1 MGLHARYTRILG
13 DNPQLLLDKKTEQKI
28 EEYRKVLTP
37 LFTDMM
43 SAVFKQKGAQLDIN
57 IIASPQAQALIGAHA
72 GILDSSF
79 KQVEMSEAMRRRLSR
94 SNHIFSGMKV
104 VHELNEG
111 HLSLLDENGNR
122 KPFER
127 FLNDVRKIDTT
138 YNKNYLQAEYQ
149 FIHSSAIMAAKW
161 EEFSKTGDRYLLRY
175 RTVGDNRVRPAHAAL
190 HGVTLPMSDPFW
202 EQHYPPNG
210 WRCRCDVVQVR
221 RGKYPVTDHDEAM
234 ARGEEAMGTDSG
246 MFRFN
251 PGIEK
256 KTVPD
261 YNPYTLRRCRDC
273 DIAKGK
279 TTLAFV
285 PDNELCAA
293 CKLVRQCESRRFQ
306 TKKEYPNGGSVQV
319 HQLVN
324 PKDSD
329 YDRLISVADFFA
341 KQGMIAQLT
350 PKMSRPQKFVY
361 QNIYYSL
368 MGTKFEGKCPD
379 LLINGKWYEHEGFT
393 TDKPKKAF
401 RNMLNDGLKQS
412 DRLIIDKPELTETYM
427 KRVIRQRVKD
437 GQTITEVWIKDGDKL
452 QLLYK
457 KLEE

>member
-37 LFTDMM
+37 LFNDMM

-127 FLNDVRKIDTT
+127 FLNDVRKIDKT

-161 EEFSKTGDRYLLRY
+161 EEFSKTGDRYLLQY

-234 ARGEEAMGTDSG
+234 ALGEDAMGTDTSG

-261 YNPYTLRRCRDC
+261 YNPYTIRRCRDC

-293 CKLVRQCESRRFQ
+293 CRLIRQSQQARTNQRLTPQEFRQATAKAVKWADENLTLTVINNQPAKRSFVQTKDGHTVGVGKVFFTETAAKSIRDPNMVHVLKTATEFKKWLPQATLVRTEEGRHHNFQ
-306 TKKEYPNGGSVQV
+306 FS
-319 HQLVN
+319 
-324 PKDSD
+324 
-329 YDRLISVADFFA
+329 
-341 KQGMIAQLT
+341 
-350 PKMSRPQKFVY
+350 VY
-361 QNIYYSL
+361 QVEYQGQRIE
-368 MGTKFEGKCPD
+368 FKC
-379 LLINGKWYEHEGFT
+379 KK
-393 TDKPKKAF
+393 TD
-401 RNMLNDGLKQS
+401 G
-412 DRLIIDKPELTETYM
+412 E
-427 KRVIRQRVKD
+427 
-437 GQTITEVWIKDGDKL
+437 
-452 QLLYK
+452 LLYMMK
-457 KLEE
+457 FI

>member
-1 MGLHARYTRILG
+1 MG

-37 LFTDMM
+37 LFNDMM

-127 FLNDVRKIDTT
+127 FLNDVRKIDKT

-234 ARGEEAMGTDSG
+234 ALGEEAMGTDTSG

-279 TTLAFV
+279 IKLARAV
-285 PDNELCAA
+285 PENELCEA
-293 CKLVRQCESRRFQ
+293 CRLIRSCWARTEENAPETFSECETSNGKLRVSSKHGKNE
-306 TKKEYPNGGSVQV
+306 KKENVRVGRYLAEKHGYEIDLIANLQNETSADSFNKTLGIEQEYK
-319 HQLVN
+319 VN
-324 PKDSD
+324 AKPTKSSIDN
-329 YDRLISVADFFA
+329 LIRKGA
-341 KQGMIAQLT
+341 KQANDLVL
-350 PKMSRPQKFVY
+350 FVDSGISLDELSSALHDRVRRT
-361 QNIYYSL
+361 NINTV
-368 MGTKFEGKCPD
+368 MVVIDGTDRTYTYDE
-379 LLINGKWYEHEGFT
+379 ITANGFK
-393 TDKPKKAF
+393 
-401 RNMLNDGLKQS
+401 
-412 DRLIIDKPELTETYM
+412 
-427 KRVIRQRVKD
+427 IRQTD
-437 GQTITEVWIKDGDKL
+437 LT
-452 QLLYK
+452 
-457 KLEE
+457 

>member
-37 LFTDMM
+37 LFNDMM

-127 FLNDVRKIDTT
+127 FLNDVRKIDKT

-161 EEFSKTGDRYLLRY
+161 EEFSKTGDRYLLQY

-234 ARGEEAMGTDSG
+234 ALGEDAMGTDTSG

-261 YNPYTLRRCRDC
+261 YNPYTIRRCRDC

-293 CKLVRQCESRRFQ
+293 CRLIRQSQQARTNQRLTPQEFRQATAKAVKWADENLTLTVINNQPAKRSFVQTKDGHTVGVGKVFFTETAAKSIRDPNMVHVLKTATEFKKWLPQATLVRTEEGRH
-306 TKKEYPNGGSVQV
+306 QV
-319 HQLVN
+319 
-324 PKDSD
+324 
-329 YDRLISVADFFA
+329 
-341 KQGMIAQLT
+341 
-350 PKMSRPQKFVY
+350 
-361 QNIYYSL
+361 
-368 MGTKFEGKCPD
+368 
-379 LLINGKWYEHEGFT
+379 
-393 TDKPKKAF
+393 
-401 RNMLNDGLKQS
+401 
-412 DRLIIDKPELTETYM
+412 
-427 KRVIRQRVKD
+427 
-437 GQTITEVWIKDGDKL
+437 
-452 QLLYK
+452 
-457 KLEE
+457 

>member
-43 SAVFKQKGAQLDIN
+43 SAVFNQKGAQLDIN

-104 VHELNEG
+104 AHELNEG

-234 ARGEEAMGTDSG
+234 ALGEEAMGTDTSG

-273 DIAKGK
+273 DLAKGK
-279 TTLAFV
+279 TSLAFV

-293 CKLVRQCESRRFQ
+293 CRLIRAQKHENIGAAKRILKYDERTWERTYVSPKDIGLVATQLERIAEATASNAERNKFNKEMRMCKVLADNGHDVEYLHGVNRPTGQ
-306 TKKEYPNGGSVQV
+306 TYDILFDSIKADLKCVTGGAGNIVKYAKKALTKQGGEAVVFEIPS
-319 HQLVN
+319 HN
-324 PKDSD
+324 PK
-329 YDRLISVADFFA
+329 YYQALAEARRKCTGRIFFYF
-341 KQGMIAQLT
+341 MDDI
-350 PKMSRPQKFVY
+350 
-361 QNIYYSL
+361 
-368 MGTKFEGKCPD
+368 E
-379 LLINGKWYEHEGFT
+379 
-393 TDKPKKAF
+393 
-401 RNMLNDGLKQS
+401 LK
-412 DRLIIDKPELTETYM
+412 E
-427 KRVIRQRVKD
+427 
-437 GQTITEVWIKDGDKL
+437 IK
-452 QLLYK
+452 
-457 KLEE
+457 

>member
-1 MGLHARYTRILG
+1 MG

-43 SAVFKQKGAQLDIN
+43 SAVFNQKGAQLDIN

-104 VHELNEG
+104 AHELNEG

-127 FLNDVRKIDTT
+127 FLNDVRKIDKT

-234 ARGEEAMGTDSG
+234 ALGEEAMGTDTSG

-261 YNPYTLRRCRDC
+261 YNPYTIRRCRDC

-293 CKLVRQCESRRFQ
+293 CRLIRQSQQARTNQRLTPQEFRQATAKAVKWADENLTLTVINNHPAKRSFVQTKDGHTVGVGKVFFTETAAKSIRDPNMVHVLKTATEFKKWLPQATLVRTEEGRHHNFQ
-306 TKKEYPNGGSVQV
+306 FS
-319 HQLVN
+319 
-324 PKDSD
+324 
-329 YDRLISVADFFA
+329 
-341 KQGMIAQLT
+341 
-350 PKMSRPQKFVY
+350 VY
-361 QNIYYSL
+361 QVEYQGQLIE
-368 MGTKFEGKCPD
+368 FKC
-379 LLINGKWYEHEGFT
+379 KK
-393 TDKPKKAF
+393 TD
-401 RNMLNDGLKQS
+401 G
-412 DRLIIDKPELTETYM
+412 E
-427 KRVIRQRVKD
+427 
-437 GQTITEVWIKDGDKL
+437 
-452 QLLYK
+452 LLYMMK
-457 KLEE
+457 FI

>member
-43 SAVFKQKGAQLDIN
+43 SAVFNQKGAQLDIN

-104 VHELNEG
+104 AHELNEG

-127 FLNDVRKIDTT
+127 FLNDVRKIDKT

-234 ARGEEAMGTDSG
+234 ALGEEAMGTDTSG

-273 DIAKGK
+273 DLAKGK
-279 TTLAFV
+279 VKLARSGSG
-285 PDNELCAA
+285 DNETCYA
-293 CKLVRQCESRRFQ
+293 CVLVNACYNKLSNDLFKK
-306 TKKEYPNGGSVQV
+306 TKKDLKNNTPEIPPFKTSKVDSGVYYQSKTSFKLAIGHAKSFEELDMYVAFSTYIDRLIFIRKSPLGEGKDLS
-319 HQLVN
+319 N
-324 PKDSD
+324 PKDEAN
-329 YDRLISVADFFA
+329 LI
-341 KQGMIAQLT
+341 K
-350 PKMSRPQKFVY
+350 KRSRGVSHYNTYILK
-361 QNIYYSL
+361 I
-368 MGTKFEGKCPD
+368 D
-379 LLINGKWYEHEGFT
+379 NGDTWQIK
-393 TDKPKKAF
+393 
-401 RNMLNDGLKQS
+401 
-412 DRLIIDKPELTETYM
+412 
-427 KRVIRQRVKD
+427 
-437 GQTITEVWIKDGDKL
+437 TEVRRNKRETIYH
-452 QLLYK
+452 LYK
-457 KLEE
+457 KK